1 MTKKK
6 YTKKKPGAQK
16 PRHQEKAGQKAQWS
30 LPTEKIICARKL
42 ARQKSIESILQTRT
56 AGPFEA
62 ESISDFK
69 DNLEGMTLTEM
80 QELAVKAGVF
90 PSGTKITLKSK
101 LVKAF
106 SQHSQGS
113 TNVVQVTRPIVD
125 PDSEQGKAF
134 LRLTK
139 GQ

>member
-1 MTKKK
+1 MTKKNI
-6 YTKKKPGAQK
+6 QK
-16 PRHQEKAGQKAQWS
+16 KAGSQKARAS
-30 LPTEKIICARKL
+30 RKGRAKSPVEFADGKDHLREETSEAR
-42 ARQKSIESILQTRT
+42 SIESILQTRT
-56 AGPFEA
+56 AGPFET

-106 SQHSQGS
+106 CQHSQGS
-113 TNVVQVTRPIVD
+113 MNVVQVTRPIVD
-125 PDSEQGKAF
+125 PNSEQGKAF